1 MIYKDSKAY
10 ELANISP
17 LERPALYDKGRYTH
31 VRRKIGFTPLKYS
44 RIEFIIM
51 RWVNGI

>member
-10 ELANISP
+10 EFANNSQ
-17 LERPALYDKGRYTH
+17 LEHPALRDKGRYTQ
-31 VRRKIGFTPLKYS
+31 VRHKIGWTPLKYS